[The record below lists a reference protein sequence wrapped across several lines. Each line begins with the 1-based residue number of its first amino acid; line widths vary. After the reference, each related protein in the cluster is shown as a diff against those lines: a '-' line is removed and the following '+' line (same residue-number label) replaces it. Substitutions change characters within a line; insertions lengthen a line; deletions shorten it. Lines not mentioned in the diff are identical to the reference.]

1 MRTEEGRKIY
11 IQSQLQ
17 YDREHTKRFS
27 CKLNLKTDADII
39 AWLDRFPNRQGYI
52 KQRFSQGVTTYAL
65 FYSGLARYSIDNLI
79 ASLPGNRLVFMR
91 YRILFSALENIFI
104 CLSSCQQSVNF
115 LSRRRIN

>member
-11 IQSQLQ
+11 IQSRLQ

-52 KQRFSQGVTTYAL
+52 KQLIRDDI
-65 FYSGLARYSIDNLI
+65 ARN
-79 ASLPGNRLVFMR
+79 AGK
-91 YRILFSALENIFI
+91 
-104 CLSSCQQSVNF
+104 
-115 LSRRRIN
+115 